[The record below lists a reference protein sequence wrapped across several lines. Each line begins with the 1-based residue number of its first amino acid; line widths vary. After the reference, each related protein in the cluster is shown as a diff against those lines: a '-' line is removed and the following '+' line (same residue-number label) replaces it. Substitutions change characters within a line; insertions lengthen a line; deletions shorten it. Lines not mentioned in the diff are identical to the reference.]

1 MPRDRPF
8 ASAMLGRFGG
18 LTVERC
24 VWFLTKDERYRLKA
38 LNGFMSN
45 FSKAEKDGKTYACY
59 NLDYIPGGGFAT
71 DCKKTVLKI
80 RQGKPKRADSGL
92 SRYVWVRASETV
104 LITDWL

>member
-1 MPRDRPF
+1 
-8 ASAMLGRFGG
+8 
-18 LTVERC
+18 
-24 VWFLTKDERYRLKA
+24 
-38 LNGFMSN
+38 MSN

-71 DCKKTVLKI
+71 DCKKTILKI

-104 LITDWL
+104 LTTDWL